1 MADATRPS
9 QDSERPPCKRP
20 NRRQPPLHA
29 VGLAALM
36 TLQGCAYMS
45 VKPLD
50 KMRPDKPCTTH
61 SNAAG
66 VDVALGISAGLVGG
80 LAAVLFSDSGDPG
93 LIAAPLV
100 TGGAIG
106 AAAITSGM
114 YGLTKTAECRA
125 HYRSIGRPITK
136 NSHNPV
142 GCLGVGGPGVA
153 GLVVA
158 GLTCAG
164 SAVVALS
171 EDSSGTTGGKAMGVQ
186 RSCRSGGKPIARCH
200 DGTLWCADSIRG
212 ACRSHGGVHKWLD

>member
-1 MADATRPS
+1 MTDTTRHS
-9 QDSERPPCKRP
+9 QDSERPPSKGP
-20 NRRQPPLHA
+20 NRRQTALFT

-66 VDVALGISAGLVGG
+66 TDLALGIGAGLVGG
-80 LAAVLFSDSGDPG
+80 LAAALFSESGDAT
-93 LIAAPLV
+93 LIALPLV

-106 AAAITSGM
+106 AAAITSGV
-114 YGLTKTAECRA
+114 YGLTKTAECRE
-125 HYRSIGRPITK
+125 HYRSIGKQIPE
-136 NSHNPV
+136 SSGDAL

-153 GLVVA
+153 GLVIA
-158 GLTCAG
+158 GLACAG
-164 SAVVALS
+164 SAVVGLS
-171 EDSSGTTGGKAMGVQ
+171 EGSSGTTGRNAMGVQ
-186 RSCRSGGKPIARCH
+186 RPCHSGGKPIARCH